1 MKFTVKSGQN
11 PSFYHLKPYKG
22 YFWQYNCCRSIH
34 LQFLWHGGQCS
45 TFRTEILVFGNFQHF
60 REIEEF
66 PWKCVKWSHS
76 PKLIILVPEYH
87 KKPSNLEFLKL
98 ILPIISFQVNLWING
113 NVYCIYVNTARFY
126 ETLYLGPYW

>member
-1 MKFTVKSGQN
+1 MALIHHITPWSHIKAIFDNVIAAN
-11 PSFYHLKPYKG
+11 
-22 YFWQYNCCRSIH
+22 QYICILLWPGS
-34 LQFLWHGGQCS
+34 QFS
-45 TFRTEILVFGNFQHF
+45 TSRTEILVFGNFRHF
-60 REIEEF
+60 REIEGF
-66 PWKCVKWSHS
+66 PWKCKKLSYS

-126 ETLYLGPYW
+126 EALYLGPYW